1 MTTPARLTN
10 PAIYEVSV
18 LLSLAR
24 ISARGDISAL
34 YLQYADIGEFTN
46 EVQIL

>member
-10 PAIYEVSV
+10 PAIYEVSG

-34 YLQYADIGEFTN
+34 HLQYADISSKLF
-46 EVQIL
+46 